1 MTMPTPTTVA
11 LPPAPQGWRLADA
24 NAARLQAI
32 AAFGFTDRQ
41 ARFLLEVLLHSGVF
55 LERQYCQFA
64 GIAHGQ
70 KTTNFIK
77 ALIDR
82 RLASPITPGKLH
94 RGRMFHLCCRS
105 LKTDQGNGVLLAE
118 N

>member
-1 MTMPTPTTVA
+1 VTMPTPTTVA

-70 KTTNFIK
+70 KTTNFIN
-77 ALIDR
+77 ALIDGGWR
-82 RLASPITPGKLH
+82 RRSPPASCIGDGCSICTTS
-94 RGRMFHLCCRS
+94 RCGR
-105 LKTDQGNGVLLAE
+105 
-118 N
+118 